1 MKVGVFL
8 GELAP
13 TAGGAHTYQQTLL
26 DNLQHHGGRHEFIGF
41 HYGTAPAGSSGRWVR
56 LEPRGGSRSPLD
68 GLAGALGRR
77 RRLPASRKRQAL
89 RAAALAERIDLMWF
103 PTQDWE
109 PVDAPFI
116 YTLWDLQHR
125 LQPCFPE
132 VSVAGFDF
140 DRREDFFR
148 QVLPRSTLVVVPNA
162 ALKAEVQLFYGL
174 PAERIAMLPQPT
186 PDFALAAG
194 VDAGAPPVRNLAS
207 DPLFYP
213 AQFWPHKNHVALLH
227 ALKLLRDDDGIR
239 PRLVF
244 TGADKGNLAHVRAT
258 GERLGVWEQVD
269 CRGFVTQAEL
279 AGLYRQ
285 AFALVF
291 PSFFGPENLPPLEAF
306 ALGCP
311 VVAARV
317 SGSEHQLGDAALT
330 FDPRS
335 EAELRASL
343 LRLDRE
349 PGLRATLIA
358 RGAARARAWTGREF
372 TSALLALIDELAPL
386 RRCWSSTTPYVHT

>member
-13 TAGGAHTYQQTLL
+13 ATGGAHTYQQTLL
-26 DNLQHHGGRHEFIGF
+26 DNLQHHGGRHEFVCF
-41 HYGTAPAGSSGRWVR
+41 HYGATPAGGSGRWVR
-56 LEPRGGSRSPLD
+56 LEPRGGSGSPLD
-68 GLAGALGRR
+68 GLASALGRR
-77 RRLPASRKRQAL
+77 QRPPASRKRQAL
-89 RAAALAERIDLMWF
+89 RAAALAERIELMWF

-132 VSVAGFDF
+132 VSVTGFDF
-140 DRREDFFR
+140 DRREAFFR
-148 QVLPRSTLVVVPNA
+148 QVLPRATLVVVPNA

-174 PAERIAMLPQPT
+174 PATSIVTLPQPT
-186 PDFALAAG
+186 PDFALAAAA
-194 VDAGAPPVRNLAS
+194 DAGPATARSLATG
-207 DPLFYP
+207 PLFYP

-227 ALKLLRDDDGIR
+227 ALKLLRDHEGLR
-239 PRLVF
+239 PRLVL

-258 GERLGVWEQVD
+258 GERLGVWDQVD

-279 AGLYRQ
+279 AGLYHQ
-285 AFALVF
+285 AFALAF

-311 VVAARV
+311 VLAARV
-317 SGSEHQLGDAALT
+317 SGSEHQLGDAALL

-335 EAELRASL
+335 EAELCAAL
-343 LRLDRE
+343 LRLERE
-349 PGLRATLIA
+349 PGLRTTLIA

-372 TSALLALIDELAPL
+372 TSALLGFIDEFAAV